1 MPPNFGYPTRLS
13 AERLAPHLKATGAA
27 PQSAGPGKNRFELF
41 QRGPEPQRA
50 LLAAVLAEDKA
61 GPSQLSLSQVTGF
74 SRSGVIRHGPFPG
87 HAAAGEAPGAGNPG
101 AAAPVPGRGHRSPS
115 LPPPRAR

>member
-27 PQSAGPGKNRFELF
+27 PQSAGPGKNRPELF
-41 QRGPEPQRA
+41 QRGPEPQRV

-61 GPSQLSLSQVTGF
+61 GPSQLSLAGHRLFPQ
-74 SRSGVIRHGPFPG
+74 RRIRHGPFPG

-101 AAAPVPGRGHRSPS
+101 AAAPVPGRRHRSPS